1 MNQMGVGTLK
11 GDEPIGHGGNEIGQ
25 LRDREGNPGK
35 AQQYALPRQLH
46 VLGDWLPAAST
57 ERERWEA
64 APPTPG
70 TEAGNQDGFTQPG
83 KEALKCRARRVLER
97 NLDFL
102 GNDPVLT

>member
-70 TEAGNQDGFTQPG
+70 KERGIQAAFTQPG
-83 KEALKCRARRVLER
+83 KEQPNSRTRRVQER

-102 GNDPVLT
+102 